1 MKFTAPE
8 VLRKIAVAGPGKV
21 RPLPQLTDREA
32 WLLDQFL
39 EAVHDALWE
48 HYAETILDYEDRLA
62 SLDRQPSEHAL
73 SKPPPHPDQPDI
85 PF

>member
-1 MKFTAPE
+1 MRFSAAE
-8 VLRKIAVAGPGKV
+8 ALRKLAKVGPGKV
-21 RPLPQLTDREA
+21 LPLPPLTDREA

-39 EAVHDALWE
+39 EVIHDALWE
-48 HYAETILDYEDRLA
+48 TYAETVLDYEDRLA
-62 SLDRQPSEHAL
+62 SLDRNPSEDGL